1 MPVGYSARCRVCN
14 SAYRAEIEKWCKEE
28 GLSPRAASARL
39 LEQYKEKISHK
50 SIWQHMTEHFD
61 VRAEARE
68 QYQRSKEQ
76 MQQLVEKRLSDIE
89 MLDDV
94 AYGSFELNRA
104 ARAWL
109 QELVQDRNKKIPKA
123 LVDLISTTAAEVRQH
138 LKAKQELL
146 GEDPA
151 NDIADAL
158 RTLWGDDD
166 VDDKAKAAPD

>member
-1 MPVGYSARCRVCN
+1 MPVGYSARCKVCN
-14 SAYRAEIEKWCKEE
+14 SPRRAEVEKWVKEE
-28 GLSPRAASARL
+28 GISVREAARRL
-39 LEQYKEKISHK
+39 AEHGEKISHEAIRK
-50 SIWQHMTEHFD
+50 HMIEHFD
-61 VRAEARE
+61 IKAEARE

-76 MQQLVEKRLSDIE
+76 MQQLVEKRVSDIE
-89 MLDDV
+89 MLDEI
-94 AYGSFELNRA
+94 ARGSFELNKA

-109 QELVQDRNKKIPKA
+109 QELVQERNKKIPKA

-146 GEDPA
+146 GGDPA

>member
-1 MPVGYSARCRVCN
+1 MPVGYSARCKVCN
-14 SAYRAEIEKWCKEE
+14 SPRRAEVEKWVKEE
-28 GLSPRAASARL
+28 GISVREAARRL
-39 LEQYKEKISHK
+39 AEHGEKISHEAIRK
-50 SIWQHMTEHFD
+50 HMIEHFD
-61 VRAEARE
+61 IKAEARE

-76 MQQLVEKRLSDIE
+76 MQQLVEKRVSDIE
-89 MLDDV
+89 MLDDI

-109 QELVQDRNKKIPKA
+109 RELVQDRNKKIPKA

-166 VDDKAKAAPD
+166 ADDETKAAPD